1 MGALVGGLQVYGFH
15 LPLGVV
21 LSRVFRLNLIAMFLA
36 TNLRNPIL
44 APLPASRR

>member
-21 LSRVFRLNLIAMFLA
+21 LSRVFRLNLITMFLA
-36 TNLRNPIL
+36 TNLKSPIF
-44 APLPASRR
+44 APLCVSRR